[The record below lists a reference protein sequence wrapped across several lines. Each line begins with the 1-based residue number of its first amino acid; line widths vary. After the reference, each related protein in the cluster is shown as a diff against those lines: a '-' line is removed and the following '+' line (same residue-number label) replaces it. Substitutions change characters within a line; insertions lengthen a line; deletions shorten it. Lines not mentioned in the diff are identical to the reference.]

1 MKQTLFL
8 TALITAFLLASCSKE
23 KKVEKML
30 YGEWEVTSFMHGAND
45 LTQLYKDSCGCR
57 LMFSDTKLNCC
68 YVYCPHNGWN
78 YYILDSLSV
87 MPWKNHQFNW
97 TYWEISRDGRSIEWG
112 LGNIQPDSV
121 YRWGMYPLAT
131 GNKLN
136 SFYVNEISDKSMQL
150 QFTDST
156 NIPFNISFTKNK

>member
-45 LTQLYKDSCGCR
+45 LTQFYLDSCKCR
-57 LMFSDTKLNCC
+57 LVFKDDFCLIR
-68 YVYCPHNGWN
+68 CPFNDWNFYYSEFIVKENGR
-78 YYILDSLSV
+78 YPF
-87 MPWKNHQFNW
+87 MPITGYSISKNG
-97 TYWEISRDGRSIEWG
+97 TEIQWA
-112 LGNIQPDSV
+112 LGNTQPDSNC
-121 YRWGMYPLAT
+121 RWGMYPLTIA
-131 GNKLN
+131 NKEN
-136 SFYVNEISDKSMQL
+136 SFYLNEISDKSMQL

-156 NIPFNISFTKNK
+156 NIPYNISFSKYK